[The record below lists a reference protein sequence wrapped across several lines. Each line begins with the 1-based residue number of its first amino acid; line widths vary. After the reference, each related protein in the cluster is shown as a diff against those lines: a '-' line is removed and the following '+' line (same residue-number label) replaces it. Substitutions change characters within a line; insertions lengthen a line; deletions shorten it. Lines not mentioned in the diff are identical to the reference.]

1 MNDPPNFD
9 RHEILEMVENIRP
22 GTPPEAFTRVYQSVL
37 ATSPDRDVLSRL
49 MWTAGI
55 YLDRHP
61 GVQILPRE
69 IAEEFLASDDIDELL
84 AGLKAIRHSTA
95 STGEI
100 ITHFLAVMRRE
111 SWEEREA
118 GLYQLGQ
125 VLTENAPSVVAA
137 VNQSV
142 LDDLRAV
149 LTQMTLH
156 HPRDHERDLASR
168 CISQIMDEVG
178 EQ

>member
-9 RHEILEMVENIRP
+9 RHEILKMVESISP
-22 GTPPEAFTRVYQSVL
+22 ATSPEAFTQVYQSVL
-37 ATSPDRDVLSRL
+37 ATSPDRYILSRL
-49 MWTAGI
+49 MWTAGM

-69 IAEEFLASDDIDELL
+69 IAEGFLASDDIDELL

-95 STGEI
+95 STDEI
-100 ITHFLAVMRRE
+100 ITHFLAVMQRE

-125 VLTENAPSVVAA
+125 VLTENALGVVAA
-137 VNQSV
+137 VDQAV

-149 LTQMTLH
+149 LAQMTLH

-168 CISQIMDEVG
+168 CMSQIMDEVR